1 MNKLKQIF
9 IILCILLL
17 ALVLVACTGDTPKP
31 SDEGGETEQPG
42 GDTPGTDDPAI
53 PADGVFTITQDRFA
67 AEKAAL
73 AMFDAVSGRMQTGEV
88 APSEDGN
95 VNIEFTSYE
104 DMIGAGSY
112 LKMTP
117 DGENGY
123 KIESFAVYK
132 EENAPVVYAV
142 MEGNIAKIDFS
153 GFSVSLFALADENG
167 NPIEN
172 ATWDEMPAVFLVN
185 NRRASVTD
193 MINSF
198 VSGWNPSSSARGRN
212 LKPVYEG
219 TQSFYNPQDG
229 KGWIVYTDSMD
240 GSTHKVNFNSND
252 TAAFTLDGWCEVQA
266 GYNATVS
273 ETPAVKSEEPGM
285 LSDEEALK
293 LGTDAYAY
301 YYSTNLLFAGSNN
314 KPEWLDFDMSVE
326 GVMKV
331 IIMEHSEP
339 DFFGE
344 PVSVEGEMNIDKS
357 SAKTLYTLTVDG
369 RKIEFTA
376 AGDPNGS
383 SIAGDIRSFSIDG
396 KNYSHLRDE
405 LYLSCIRIFT
415 STSNIV
421 SLFNAIKDEQ
431 GIDYWWKGVDIST
444 DGSTYTFKDSTPADW
459 LLGYNESG
467 IMNRL
472 NGKIVIDGDSFTV
485 DMVFEEISTSD
496 SDSTVLTTTEVSAE
510 GTLTE
515 DTKRPQFTSLK
526 YLNHG
531 LECNANELRIINLI
545 SSDLDTIIVNM

>member
-9 IILCILLL
+9 IIFCILLL
-17 ALVLVACTGDTPKP
+17 ALVLAACTGDTPKP

-42 GDTPGTDDPAI
+42 GDTPGTDDPST
-53 PADGVFTITQDRFA
+53 PAGDVFTITQDRFA

-88 APSEDGN
+88 TPSEDGN
-95 VNIEFTSYE
+95 VNIEFTSDE
-104 DMIGAGSY
+104 GMIGAGSY
-112 LKMTP
+112 LKMIP

-132 EENAPVVYAV
+132 EGDASVVYAV
-142 MEGNIAKIDFS
+142 MEGNIADINFS
-153 GFSVSLFALADENG
+153 DFSVSLFALADENG
-167 NPIEN
+167 NPIED
-172 ATWDEMPAVFLVN
+172 ASWDEMPAVFMVSN
-185 NRRASVTD
+185 KGDAVKA
-193 MINSF
+193 MIDSF
-198 VSGWNPSSSARGRN
+198 VDSWNPSSSASGRS
-212 LKPVYEG
+212 LTPVNEG

-229 KGWIVYTDSMD
+229 RGWIVYTDSAD
-240 GSTHKVNFNSND
+240 GSTHKVNFNSSN
-252 TAAFTLDGWCEVQA
+252 TSVFTLDGWCEVGE
-266 GYNATVS
+266 GYKISVS
-273 ETPAVKSEEPGM
+273 QTPAVKAEEPRM

-293 LGTDAYAY
+293 LGTEAYAY
-301 YYSTNLLFAGSNN
+301 SYSISLLYADN
-314 KPEWLDFDMSVE
+314 KPEWLDFGDMSVE

-331 IIMEHSEP
+331 TIKEHREP
-339 DFFGE
+339 DFFGK
-344 PVSVEGEMNIDKS
+344 PVSVEGEMNIDMS
-357 SAKTLYTLTVDG
+357 SAVTLYTLTVDG

-376 AGDPNGS
+376 AGDPSGS
-383 SIAGDIRSFSIDG
+383 SISGDIRTFSIDG

-431 GIDYWWKGVDIST
+431 GIGHWWKDVDVSA
-444 DGSTYTFKDSTPADW
+444 DGSTYTFKNSTLTDRV
-459 LLGYNESG
+459 LDHKSG
-467 IMNRL
+467 KINRF

-496 SDSTVLTTTEVSAE
+496 STVLTTTEVTAE

-545 SSDLDTIIVNM
+545 SSDLDMIIVNM

>member
-17 ALVLVACTGDTPKP
+17 ALVLAACTGDTPKP

-42 GDTPGTDDPAI
+42 GDTPGTDDPST
-53 PADGVFTITQDRFA
+53 PVGDVFTITQDRFA
-67 AEKAAL
+67 AEKAAV
-73 AMFDAVSGRMQTGEV
+73 AMYDAVSSMMMPADTGIN
-88 APSEDGN
+88 PSEDGS
-95 VNIEFTSYE
+95 VNIEFTSDE
-104 DMIGAGSY
+104 GMIGAGSY

-117 DGENGY
+117 VSEGSYE
-123 KIESFAVYK
+123 IESFVIYK
-132 EENAPVVYAV
+132 EGADVPDVYAI
-142 MEGNIAKIDFS
+142 MKGTASDMQFS
-153 GFSVSLFALADENG
+153 NFKVSLFALTDEDKT
-167 NPIEN
+167 PLED
-172 ATWDEMPAVFLVN
+172 ASWDEMPAVFLVN
-185 NRRASVTD
+185 NKGIAISD

-198 VSGWNPSSSARGRN
+198 VENWNPSSSARGRN

-229 KGWIVYTDSMD
+229 KGWIVYTDSAD

-266 GYNATVS
+266 GYNPTVS
-273 ETPAVKSEEPGM
+273 EIPAVKSEEPGM

-301 YYSTNLLFAGSNN
+301 YYSTSLLYADN
-314 KPEWLDFDMSVE
+314 KPEWLDFGDMPPVE

-331 IIMEHSEP
+331 TIREHSEP
-339 DFFGE
+339 DFFGK
-344 PVSVEGEMNIDKS
+344 PVSVEGEMNINMS
-357 SAKTLYTLTVDG
+357 SAVTLYTLTVDG

-376 AGDPNGS
+376 AGDPSGS
-383 SIAGDIRSFSIDG
+383 SITGDIRSFSIDG
-396 KNYSHLRDE
+396 INYSHLRDE
-405 LYLSCIRIFT
+405 LYLSCIRVFT

-421 SLFNAIKDEQ
+421 SLFNAINDKQ
-431 GIDYWWKGVDIST
+431 GIDHWWKGVSV

-459 LLGYNESG
+459 LLEYDDDG
-467 IMNRL
+467 ISYRL
-472 NGKIVIDGDSFTV
+472 NGEIVIDGDSFTV
-485 DMVFEEISTSD
+485 DMVFEEIST

-545 SSDLDTIIVNM
+545 SSDLDVIVT

>member
-17 ALVLVACTGDTPKP
+17 ALVLAACTGDTPKP

-73 AMFDAVSGRMQTGEV
+73 AMFDAVSGRMETEGV

-95 VNIEFTSYE
+95 VNIEFTSDE
-104 DMIGAGSY
+104 GMIGAGSY
-112 LKMTP
+112 LKMIP

-132 EENAPVVYAV
+132 EGDASVVYAV
-142 MEGNIAKIDFS
+142 MEGNIADMYFS
-153 GFSVSLFALADENG
+153 DFSVSLFALADENG

-172 ATWDEMPAVFLVN
+172 AAWDEMPAVFLVS
-185 NRRASVTD
+185 NRGASVTD
-193 MINSF
+193 MIKSF
-198 VSGWNPSSSARGRN
+198 VSGWNPSSSAKGRN

-293 LGTDAYAY
+293 LGTDTFAYC
-301 YYSTNLLFAGSNN
+301 YSTSLFTDWNN
-314 KPEWLDFDMSVE
+314 PPEWLKIKQTESDMN
-326 GVMKV
+326 V
-331 IIMEHSEP
+331 IMTEHSEP

-344 PVSVEGEMNIDKS
+344 PVSVEGEMNINMS
-357 SAKTLYTLTVDG
+357 SAETLYTLTVDS

-376 AGDPNGS
+376 AGDLSGS
-383 SIAGDIRSFSIDG
+383 NIAGDIRSFSIDG

-405 LYLSCIRIFT
+405 LYLSCIRVFT
-415 STSNIV
+415 STRNIV

-431 GIDYWWKGVDIST
+431 GIDYWWKDVDVSE
-444 DGSTYTFKDSTPADW
+444 DGSIYTFTNSEQADW
-459 LLGYNESG
+459 LLEYDDDG
-467 IMNRL
+467 ISYRL
-472 NGKIVIDGDSFTV
+472 NGEIVIDGDSFTV

-496 SDSTVLTTTEVSAE
+496 STVLTTTEVTAE

-545 SSDLDTIIVNM
+545 SSNLDMIIV

>member
-9 IILCILLL
+9 TILCILLL
-17 ALVLVACTGDTPKP
+17 ALMLAACTGDTPKP

-42 GDTPGTDDPAI
+42 GDTPGPVDPST
-53 PADGVFTITQDRFA
+53 PAGDVFTITQDRFA

-73 AMFDAVSGRMQTGEV
+73 AMFDAVSGRMETGEV
-88 APSEDGN
+88 DSSEDGN
-95 VNIEFTSYE
+95 VNIEFTSDE
-104 DMIGAGSY
+104 GMIGAGSY
-112 LKMTP
+112 LKMMP

-132 EENAPVVYAV
+132 EGDAPVVYAV
-142 MEGNIAKIDFS
+142 MEGKIADMYFS
-153 GFSVSLFALADENG
+153 DFSVSLFALADENG

-172 ATWDEMPAVFLVN
+172 ASWDEMPAVFLVN
-185 NRRASVTD
+185 NRRDSVTN
-193 MINSF
+193 MISSF

-266 GYNATVS
+266 GYNPTVS
-273 ETPAVKSEEPGM
+273 EIPAVKSEEPGM

-331 IIMEHSEP
+331 TIMEHREP

-344 PVSVEGEMNIDKS
+344 PVSVEGEMNINMS
-357 SAKTLYTLTVDG
+357 SAETLYTLTVDG
-369 RKIEFTA
+369 REIEFTA
-376 AGDPNGS
+376 AGDLSGS
-383 SIAGDIRSFSIDG
+383 NIAGDIRTFSIDG

-405 LYLSCIRIFT
+405 LYLSCIRVFT

-421 SLFNAIKDEQ
+421 SIFNAIKDEQ
-431 GIDYWWKGVDIST
+431 GIGHWWKGVDVSA
-444 DGSTYTFKDSTPADW
+444 DGSTYTFKDSTPTDR
-459 LLGYNESG
+459 LLEHNGSG
-467 IMNRL
+467 KINRL

-485 DMVFEEISTSD
+485 DMVFEEI

>member
-17 ALVLVACTGDTPKP
+17 ALVLAACTGDTPKP

-73 AMFDAVSGRMQTGEV
+73 AMFDAVSGRMETGAV
-88 APSEDGN
+88 ASSEDRN
-95 VNIEFTSYE
+95 VNIEFTSDE
-104 DMIGAGSY
+104 GMIGAGSY
-112 LKMTP
+112 LKMIP

-132 EENAPVVYAV
+132 EEDAPVVYAV
-142 MEGNIAKIDFS
+142 MEGNVADINFS
-153 GFSVSLFALADENG
+153 DFSVSLFALADENG
-167 NPIEN
+167 KPIED
-172 ATWDEMPAVFLVN
+172 ASWDEMPAVFLVN
-185 NRRASVTD
+185 NRGASVTD
-193 MINSF
+193 MINNF

-229 KGWIVYTDSMD
+229 RGWIVYTDSMD

-266 GYNATVS
+266 GYNPTVS

-301 YYSTNLLFAGSNN
+301 CYNTSLLFADPNN
-314 KPEWLDFDMSVE
+314 KPEWLNPPEPYD
-326 GVMKV
+326 GGMKV
-331 IIMEHSEP
+331 AMSEHVEP

-344 PVSVEGEMNIDKS
+344 PVSVEGEMNINMS
-357 SAKTLYTLTVDG
+357 SAETLYTLTVDG

-376 AGDPNGS
+376 AGDLSGS
-383 SIAGDIRSFSIDG
+383 SIAGDIRSFSVDG

-405 LYLSCIRIFT
+405 LYLSCIRVFT

-421 SLFNAIKDEQ
+421 SLFNAINDKQ
-431 GIDYWWKGVDIST
+431 GIDHWWQGVSV

-459 LLGYNESG
+459 LLEHNESG

-472 NGKIVIDGDSFTV
+472 NGEIVIDGDSFTV
-485 DMVFEEISTSD
+485 DMVFEEISTFD
-496 SDSTVLTTTEVSAE
+496 NTVLTTTEVSAE

-545 SSDLDTIIVNM
+545 SSDLDVIIV

>member
-17 ALVLVACTGDTPKP
+17 ALVLAACTGDTPKP

-73 AMFDAVSGRMQTGEV
+73 AMFDAVSGRMETEGV

-95 VNIEFTSYE
+95 VNIEFTSDE
-104 DMIGAGSY
+104 GMIGAGSY
-112 LKMTP
+112 LKMIP

-132 EENAPVVYAV
+132 EGDASVVYAV
-142 MEGNIAKIDFS
+142 MEGNIADMYFS
-153 GFSVSLFALADENG
+153 DFSVSLFALADENG

-172 ATWDEMPAVFLVN
+172 AAWDEMPAVFLVS
-185 NRRASVTD
+185 NRGASVTD

-198 VSGWNPSSSARGRN
+198 VYGWNPSSSARGRN

-240 GSTHKVNFNSND
+240 GSTHKVNFNTND
-252 TAAFTLDGWCEVQA
+252 KSVFTLDGWCEVQA

-301 YYSTNLLFAGSNN
+301 CYSTNLLFADPNN
-314 KPEWLDFDMSVE
+314 KPEWLTVKPTGSGFNA
-326 GVMKV
+326 
-331 IIMEHSEP
+331 IMTEHSEP

-344 PVSVEGEMNIDKS
+344 PVSVEGEMNINMS
-357 SAKTLYTLTVDG
+357 SAETLYTLTVDG

-376 AGDPNGS
+376 AGDLSGS
-383 SIAGDIRSFSIDG
+383 NIAGDIRTFSIDG

-405 LYLSCIRIFT
+405 LYLSCIRVFT
-415 STSNIV
+415 STSTIV

-431 GIDYWWKGVDIST
+431 GIGYWWKDVDVSA
-444 DGSTYTFKDSTPADW
+444 DGAIYTFKDSIPTDR
-459 LLGYNESG
+459 LLEHNGSG
-467 IMNRL
+467 KINRL

-496 SDSTVLTTTEVSAE
+496 STVLTTTEVTAE
-510 GTLTE
+510 GTLLE

-545 SSDLDTIIVNM
+545 SSNLDMIIV

>member
-17 ALVLVACTGDTPKP
+17 ALVLAACTGDTPKP

-42 GDTPGTDDPAI
+42 GDTPSTDDPAI

-73 AMFDAVSGRMQTGEV
+73 AMFNAVSRRMQTGEV

-95 VNIEFTSYE
+95 VNIEFTSDE
-104 DMIGAGSY
+104 SMIGAGSY

-142 MEGNIAKIDFS
+142 MEGNIAEIDFS

-185 NRRASVTD
+185 NRGASVTN
-193 MINSF
+193 MISSF

-229 KGWIVYTDSMD
+229 KGWIVYTDSAD

-266 GYNATVS
+266 GYNPTVS
-273 ETPAVKSEEPGM
+273 EIPAVKSEEPGM

-301 YYSTNLLFAGSNN
+301 YYSTSLLYADN
-314 KPEWLDFDMSVE
+314 KPEWLDFGDMPVE
-326 GVMKV
+326 GVRKV
-331 IIMEHSEP
+331 TIKEHNEP
-339 DFFGE
+339 DFFGK
-344 PVSVEGEMNIDKS
+344 PVSVEGEMNINMS
-357 SAKTLYTLTVDG
+357 SAVTLYTLTVDG

-376 AGDPNGS
+376 AGDPSGS
-383 SIAGDIRSFSIDG
+383 SITGDIRSFSIDG
-396 KNYSHLRDE
+396 INYSHLRDE
-405 LYLSCIRIFT
+405 LYLSCIRVFT

-421 SLFNAIKDEQ
+421 SLFNAINDKQ
-431 GIDYWWKGVDIST
+431 GIDHWWQGVSA

-459 LLGYNESG
+459 LPGYNESE
-467 IMNRL
+467 IMNCL
-472 NGKIVIDGDSFTV
+472 NGEIVIDGDSFTV

-496 SDSTVLTTTEVSAE
+496 STVLTTTEVTAE

-545 SSDLDTIIVNM
+545 SSNLDMIIV

>member
-17 ALVLVACTGDTPKP
+17 ALVLAACTGDTPKP

-73 AMFDAVSGRMQTGEV
+73 AMFDAVSGRMETREV
-88 APSEDGN
+88 TPSEDGN
-95 VNIEFTSYE
+95 VNIEFTSDE
-104 DMIGAGSY
+104 GMIGAGSY
-112 LKMTP
+112 LKMIP

-132 EENAPVVYAV
+132 EGDAPVVYAV
-142 MEGNIAKIDFS
+142 MEGNIA
-153 GFSVSLFALADENG
+153 
-167 NPIEN
+167 IED
-172 ATWDEMPAVFLVN
+172 ASWDEMPAVFLVN
-185 NRRASVTD
+185 NRGVSVTN
-193 MINSF
+193 MISSF

-229 KGWIVYTDSMD
+229 RGWIVYTDSSD

-252 TAAFTLDGWCEVQA
+252 TSVFTLDGWCEVGQ
-266 GYNATVS
+266 GYEVS
-273 ETPAVKSEEPGM
+273 VSQTPAVKSEEAGM
-285 LSDEEALK
+285 ISDEEALE

-301 YYSTNLLFAGSNN
+301 CFSISLLYADSNN
-314 KPEWLDFDMSVE
+314 KPEWLDFGDMPPVE

-331 IIMEHSEP
+331 TIKEHSEP
-339 DFFGE
+339 DFFGK
-344 PVSVEGEMNIDKS
+344 PVSVEGEMNIDMS
-357 SAKTLYTLTVDG
+357 SAVTLYTLTVDG

-376 AGDPNGS
+376 AGDPSGS
-383 SIAGDIRSFSIDG
+383 SITGDIRSFSIDG
-396 KNYSHLRDE
+396 INYSHLRDE
-405 LYLSCIRIFT
+405 LYLSCIRVFT

-421 SLFNAIKDEQ
+421 SLFNAINDKQ
-431 GIDYWWKGVDIST
+431 GIDHWWQGVSV

-459 LLGYNESG
+459 LLGHNGSG
-467 IMNRL
+467 KKNRL

-496 SDSTVLTTTEVSAE
+496 STVLTTTEVTAE

-531 LECNANELRIINLI
+531 LECNANELRSINLI
-545 SSDLDTIIVNM
+545 SSNLDMIIV

>member
-9 IILCILLL
+9 IIFCILLL
-17 ALVLVACTGDTPKP
+17 ALVLAACTGDTPKP

-42 GDTPGTDDPAI
+42 GDTPGTDDPST
-53 PADGVFTITQDRFA
+53 PAGDVFTITQDRFA

-88 APSEDGN
+88 TPSEDGN
-95 VNIEFTSYE
+95 VNIEFTSDE
-104 DMIGAGSY
+104 GMIGAGSY
-112 LKMTP
+112 LTMIP

-132 EENAPVVYAV
+132 EGDASVVYAV
-142 MEGNIAKIDFS
+142 MEGNIADMNFS
-153 GFSVSLFALADENG
+153 DFSVSLFALADENG
-167 NPIEN
+167 NPIED
-172 ATWDEMPAVFLVN
+172 ASWDEMPAVFLVN
-185 NRRASVTD
+185 NRRDSVTD

-198 VSGWNPSSSARGRN
+198 VSGWNPSSSVRGRN

-240 GSTHKVNFNSND
+240 GSTHKVNFNTND
-252 TAAFTLDGWCEVQA
+252 TSVFTLDGWCEVQA

-383 SIAGDIRSFSIDG
+383 SIAGDIRTFSIDG

-431 GIDYWWKGVDIST
+431 GIVYWWKGVDISA

>member
-9 IILCILLL
+9 TILCILLL
-17 ALVLVACTGDTPKP
+17 ALVLAACTGDTPKP

-42 GDTPGTDDPAI
+42 GDTPGTDDPST
-53 PADGVFTITQDRFA
+53 PAGDVFTITQDRFA

-73 AMFDAVSGRMQTGEV
+73 AMFNAVSRRMQTGEV

-95 VNIEFTSYE
+95 VNIEFTSDE
-104 DMIGAGSY
+104 SMIGAGSY

-142 MEGNIAKIDFS
+142 MEGNIAEIDFS

-185 NRRASVTD
+185 NRGASVTD

-240 GSTHKVNFNSND
+240 GSTHKVNFNTND
-252 TAAFTLDGWCEVQA
+252 TSVFTLDGWCEVQA

-301 YYSTNLLFAGSNN
+301 CYSTNLLFTDPNN

-331 IIMEHSEP
+331 TIKEHSEP
-339 DFFGE
+339 DFFGK
-344 PVSVEGEMNIDKS
+344 PVSVEGEMNIDMS
-357 SAKTLYTLTVDG
+357 SAVTLYTLTVDG

-376 AGDPNGS
+376 AGDLSGS
-383 SIAGDIRSFSIDG
+383 NIAGDIRTFSIDG

-405 LYLSCIRIFT
+405 LYLSCIRVFT
-415 STSNIV
+415 STSTIV

-431 GIDYWWKGVDIST
+431 GIGYWWKGVDIST

-459 LLGYNESG
+459 LLEYDDDG
-467 IMNRL
+467 ISYRL
-472 NGKIVIDGDSFTV
+472 NGKILIDGDSFAL

-496 SDSTVLTTTEVSAE
+496 STVLTTTKASAE

-545 SSDLDTIIVNM
+545 SSSLDVIIV

>member
-1 MNKLKQIF
+1 
-9 IILCILLL
+9 
-17 ALVLVACTGDTPKP
+17 
-31 SDEGGETEQPG
+31 
-42 GDTPGTDDPAI
+42 
-53 PADGVFTITQDRFA
+53 
-67 AEKAAL
+67 
-73 AMFDAVSGRMQTGEV
+73 MFNAVSRRMQTGEV

-95 VNIEFTSYE
+95 VNIEFTSDE
-104 DMIGAGSY
+104 GMIGAGSY
-112 LKMTP
+112 LKMIP

-132 EENAPVVYAV
+132 EGDASVVYAV
-142 MEGNIAKIDFS
+142 MKGTASDT
-153 GFSVSLFALADENG
+153 GFSNLKVSLFALADENG

-172 ATWDEMPAVFLVN
+172 AAWDEMPAVFLVN
-185 NRRASVTD
+185 NRGDSITN
-193 MINSF
+193 MISSF

-212 LKPVYEG
+212 LMPVYEG

-252 TAAFTLDGWCEVQA
+252 TSVFTLDGWCEVQA

-301 YYSTNLLFAGSNN
+301 CYSTNLLFTDPNN

-331 IIMEHSEP
+331 TIMEHSEP

-344 PVSVEGEMNIDKS
+344 PVSVEGEMNINMS
-357 SAKTLYTLTVDG
+357 SAETLYTLTVDG
-369 RKIEFTA
+369 REIEFTA
-376 AGDPNGS
+376 AGDLSGS
-383 SIAGDIRSFSIDG
+383 NIAGDIRTFSIDG

-405 LYLSCIRIFT
+405 LYLSCIRVFT
-415 STSNIV
+415 STSTIV

-431 GIDYWWKGVDIST
+431 GIGYWWKGVDISA
-444 DGSTYTFKDSTPADW
+444 DGAIYTFKDSTPTDR
-459 LLGYNESG
+459 LLEHNGSG
-467 IMNRL
+467 KINRL

-496 SDSTVLTTTEVSAE
+496 STVLTTTEVTAE

-545 SSDLDTIIVNM
+545 SSNLDMIIV

>member
-1 MNKLKQIF
+1 MTKLKQIF

-17 ALVLVACTGDTPKP
+17 ALVLAACTGDTPKP

-42 GDTPGTDDPAI
+42 GDIPGTDDPAI

-73 AMFDAVSGRMQTGEV
+73 AMFDAVSGRMETGAV
-88 APSEDGN
+88 ASSEDGN
-95 VNIEFTSYE
+95 VNIEFTSDE
-104 DMIGAGSY
+104 GMIGAGSY
-112 LKMTP
+112 LKMIP

-132 EENAPVVYAV
+132 EGDAPVVYAV
-142 MEGNIAKIDFS
+142 MKGTASDTSFS
-153 GFSVSLFALADENG
+153 NLKVSLFALADENG
-167 NPIEN
+167 KPIED
-172 ATWDEMPAVFLVN
+172 ASRDEIPAVFLGN
-185 NRRASVTD
+185 HKGIAITD
-193 MINSF
+193 MINNY
-198 VSGWNPSSSARGRN
+198 VENWNPSSSAGRRA
-212 LKPVYEG
+212 LTPVSDG

-229 KGWIVYTDSMD
+229 RGWIVYTDSMD

-266 GYNATVS
+266 GYNPTVS
-273 ETPAVKSEEPGM
+273 ETPAVKSEESGM
-285 LSDEEALK
+285 LADEEALK

-301 YYSTNLLFAGSNN
+301 CFSISLLYADPDN
-314 KPEWLDFDMSVE
+314 KPEWLDFGDMPPVE

-331 IIMEHSEP
+331 TIKEHSEP
-339 DFFGE
+339 DFFGK
-344 PVSVEGEMNIDKS
+344 PVSVEGEMNINMS
-357 SAKTLYTLTVDG
+357 SAVTLYTLTVDG

-376 AGDPNGS
+376 AGDPSGS
-383 SIAGDIRSFSIDG
+383 SITGDIRSFSIDG
-396 KNYSHLRDE
+396 INYSHLRDE

-421 SLFNAIKDEQ
+421 SLFNAINDKQE
-431 GIDYWWKGVDIST
+431 IDHWWKGVDVSA
-444 DGSTYTFKDSTPADW
+444 DGSTYTFKGSTPADW
-459 LLGYNESG
+459 LLGHNDSG

-472 NGKIVIDGDSFTV
+472 NGKIVIDGDSFTL
-485 DMVFEEISTSD
+485 DMVFEEING
-496 SDSTVLTTTEVSAE
+496 STVLTTTEVTAE

-545 SSDLDTIIVNM
+545 SSDLDTIIFNM

>member
-17 ALVLVACTGDTPKP
+17 ALVLAACTGDTPKP

-42 GDTPGTDDPAI
+42 GDTPSTDDPAI

-73 AMFDAVSGRMQTGEV
+73 AMFNAVSRRMQTGEV

-95 VNIEFTSYE
+95 VNIEFTSDE
-104 DMIGAGSY
+104 SMIGAGSY

-132 EENAPVVYAV
+132 EGDAPVVYAV
-142 MEGNIAKIDFS
+142 MEGNIADMDFS
-153 GFSVSLFALADENG
+153 DFSVSLFALADETG
-167 NPIEN
+167 NPIED
-172 ATWDEMPAVFLVN
+172 ASWDEMPAVFLVN
-185 NRRASVTD
+185 NRGVSVTN
-193 MINSF
+193 MISSF

-229 KGWIVYTDSMD
+229 RGWIVYTDSSD

-252 TAAFTLDGWCEVQA
+252 TSVFTLDGWCEVGQ
-266 GYNATVS
+266 GYEVS
-273 ETPAVKSEEPGM
+273 VSQTPAVKSEEAGM
-285 LSDEEALK
+285 ISDEEALE
-293 LGTDAYAY
+293 LGTDAYTY
-301 YYSTNLLFAGSNN
+301 CFSISLLYADSNN
-314 KPEWLDFDMSVE
+314 KPEWLDFGDMPPVE

-331 IIMEHSEP
+331 TIKEHSEP
-339 DFFGE
+339 DFFGK
-344 PVSVEGEMNIDKS
+344 PVSVEGEMNIDMS
-357 SAKTLYTLTVDG
+357 SAVTLYTLTVDG

-376 AGDPNGS
+376 AGDPSGS
-383 SIAGDIRSFSIDG
+383 SITGDIRSFSIDG
-396 KNYSHLRDE
+396 INYSHLRDE
-405 LYLSCIRIFT
+405 LYLSCIRVFT

-421 SLFNAIKDEQ
+421 SLFNAINDKQ
-431 GIDYWWKGVDIST
+431 GIDHWWQGVSV
-444 DGSTYTFKDSTPADW
+444 DGSIYTFTNSEQADW
-459 LLGYNESG
+459 LLEYDDDG
-467 IMNRL
+467 ISYRL
-472 NGKIVIDGDSFTV
+472 NGEIVIDGDSFTV
-485 DMVFEEISTSD
+485 DMVFEEIRT
-496 SDSTVLTTTEVSAE
+496 SDSTVLTTTEVTAE

-545 SSDLDTIIVNM
+545 SSNLDVIIV